1 VIIKFK
7 DTIIDLNN
15 LSSFNRIIASQE
27 YIFENGNLLLKK
39 FTYKTKILRSIC
51 LSIIRSS
58 KFITMDL
65 ETRLVNN
72 TMVPYAI
79 GIYDGIESFSFF
91 KRF

>member
-39 FTYKTKILRSIC
+39 FTYKL
-51 LSIIRSS
+51 
-58 KFITMDL
+58 KF
-65 ETRLVNN
+65 
-72 TMVPYAI
+72 
-79 GIYDGIESFSFF
+79 
-91 KRF
+91 